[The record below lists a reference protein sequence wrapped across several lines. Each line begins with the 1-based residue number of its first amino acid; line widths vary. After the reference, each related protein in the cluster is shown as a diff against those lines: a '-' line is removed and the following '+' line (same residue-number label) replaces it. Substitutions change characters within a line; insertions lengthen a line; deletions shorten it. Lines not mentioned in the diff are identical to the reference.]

1 MNHLSKPQRTE
12 RDALCARLHDTHA
25 ALEALLE
32 TYNTAVADAWE
43 PVLDAL
49 AAYRNAVEDAKGWSE
64 DIAAQIQEEI
74 DGHNEKWQ
82 DSNRGQ
88 AFVQWQAEYDQA
100 DLEEIMLEKPEP
112 LTLEIDDQ
120 SEALG
125 NLPEDPK

>member
-1 MNHLSKPQRTE
+1 MHHLSKSQRTE
-12 RDALCARLHDTHA
+12 REALCASLRATHA
-25 ALEALLE
+25 ALLAILE
-32 TYNTAVADAWE
+32 NYNTAVADAWE
-43 PVLDAL
+43 PVVDAQN
-49 AAYRNAVEDAKGWSE
+49 AYRNAVEEAKGWSE
-64 DIAAQIQEEI
+64 GIAAQIQEEI

-120 SEALG
+120 SAVLD
-125 NLPEDPK
+125 NLPEDPQ

>member
-1 MNHLSKPQRTE
+1 MHHLSKSQRTE
-12 RDALCARLHDTHA
+12 REALCASLRATHA
-25 ALEALLE
+25 ALLAILE
-32 TYNTAVADAWE
+32 NYNTAVADAWE
-43 PVLDAL
+43 PVAY
-49 AAYRNAVEDAKGWSE
+49 AITAYRNAVEDAKGWSE
-64 DIAAQIQEEI
+64 GIAAQIQEEI

-125 NLPEDPK
+125 NLPEDPQ